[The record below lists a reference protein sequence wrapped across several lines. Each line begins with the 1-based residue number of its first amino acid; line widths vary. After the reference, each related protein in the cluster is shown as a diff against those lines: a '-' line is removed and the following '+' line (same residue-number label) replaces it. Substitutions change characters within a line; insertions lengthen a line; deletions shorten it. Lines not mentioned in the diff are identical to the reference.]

1 VIGTRPLRRRS
12 LLRIVPPL
20 ALGGALAALLPFHG
34 HAQQRPALRVGY
46 ISIIPMAQLFVMEG
60 RGWTKDAGLPLITKR
75 FASGPAM
82 LEALA
87 MGALDVAY
95 IGIGPAMLARARGV
109 AVKVVAANVM
119 EQVALVARGP
129 LAVPS
134 EESPSDRFRRIRMA
148 ANRPVRIATLP
159 RGSVPDTVLRYY
171 LMEVAHIDL
180 ADVQII
186 GVGEDEVQRMVL
198 DGSADAASIVEP
210 ILSFVL
216 EHDRSA
222 RVIAHPHQMMPNH
235 PGAVVLATSEIIAQN
250 REAITK
256 LVALHIKAADFA
268 RAYPERAT
276 NDIVEYLGRGL
287 IDPAIILKALTSDA
301 TRLIADPRSIVAATH
316 LLQEFDQRLGSPAAH
331 VDVDALFD
339 FSFYDA
345 AMRP

>member
-1 VIGTRPLRRRS
+1 MIGARPLRRRC
-12 LLRIVPPL
+12 LLRIAPSL
-20 ALGGALAALLPFHG
+20 ALAALLPAG
-34 HAQQRPALRVGY
+34 AHAQQRPALRVGF

-82 LEALA
+82 VDALA

-109 AVKVVAANVM
+109 DVKVVAANVM

-129 LAVPS
+129 LAAPT
-134 EESPSDRFRRIRMA
+134 EETPSDRFRRVRA
-148 ANRPVRIATLP
+148 AENRPVRIATLP

-171 LMEVAHIDL
+171 LEEVAHIDP

-186 GVGEDEVQRMVL
+186 GAGEDEVQRLVL
-198 DGSADAASIVEP
+198 AGSVDGASIVEP

-222 RVIAHPHQMMPNH
+222 RIIARPHEMMPNH
-235 PGAVVLATSEIIAQN
+235 PGAVVLATSEIIVQN
-250 REAITK
+250 REAIAK
-256 LVALHIKAADFA
+256 LVALHIRAAEFA

-287 IDPAIILKALTSDA
+287 VDPAIILKALTSDA
-301 TRLIADPRSIVAATH
+301 TQLIADPRSIVAATH
-316 LLQEFDQRLGSPAAH
+316 LLQDFEQRLGSPAAT

-345 AMRP
+345 AIRR

>member
-1 VIGTRPLRRRS
+1 
-12 LLRIVPPL
+12 LLRIAPPL
-20 ALGGALAALLPFHG
+20 ALAALLPFG
-34 HAQQRPALRVGY
+34 VRAQQRPALRVGF

-82 LEALA
+82 VDALA

-109 AVKVVAANVM
+109 DVKVVAANVM

-129 LAVPS
+129 LAAS
-134 EESPSDRFRRIRMA
+134 TNEASAEESASDRFRRVRA
-148 ANRPVRIATLP
+148 AVNRPLRIATLP

-171 LMEVAHIDL
+171 LQEVAHIDP
-180 ADVQII
+180 ADVQIV
-186 GVGEDEVQRMVL
+186 GAGEDEVQRMVL
-198 DGSADAASIVEP
+198 TGAVDGASIVEP

-222 RVIAHPHQMMPNH
+222 RIIARPHLMKPNH
-235 PGAVVLATSEIIAQN
+235 PGAVVLVTGEIIAQN

-287 IDPAIILKALTSDA
+287 VDPAIILKALTSDA

-316 LLQEFDQRLGSPAAH
+316 LLQDFEQRLGSPAAA

-345 AMRP
+345 AMRR

>member
-1 VIGTRPLRRRS
+1 LRRRS
-12 LLRIVPPL
+12 LLRIAPPL
-20 ALGGALAALLPFHG
+20 ALGGALAALWPFDG
-34 HAQQRPALRVGY
+34 SAQQRPALRVGY

-82 LEALA
+82 VEALA

-95 IGIGPAMLARARGV
+95 IGIGPALLTRARGV
-109 AVKVVAANVM
+109 DVKVIAANVM

-129 LAVPS
+129 LAAPT
-134 EESPSDRFRRIRMA
+134 EEAPNERFRRVRAA

-171 LMEVAHIDL
+171 LMEVAHVDL

-186 GVGEDEVQRMVL
+186 GTGEDEVQRMVL

-216 EHDRSA
+216 ERDRSA
-222 RVIAHPHQMMPNH
+222 RIIARPHQMMPNH
-235 PGAVVLATSEIIAQN
+235 PGAVVLATSDIIAHN

-268 RAYPERAT
+268 RIYPERAT

-287 IDPAIILKALTSDA
+287 VDPAIIQKALTSDA
-301 TRLIADPRSIVAATH
+301 TRLIANPRLIVPATH
-316 LLQEFDQRLGSPAAH
+316 LLQAFEQRLGSPAAA
-331 VDVDALFD
+331 VDIDALFD
-339 FSFYDA
+339 YSFYDA